1 MERYSVQSRD
11 WKLVIGY
18 GFLSFARNMG
28 RNIGKN
34 TRKNVRRKYI
44 QKLPDHAKQPATDA
58 IKTASKRAI

>member
-18 GFLSFARNMG
+18 GFLSFVRNMG
-28 RNIGKN
+28 RNIGKKYKKK
-34 TRKNVRRKYI
+34 RKTQTHSETSWY
-44 QKLPDHAKQPATDA
+44 AKQSATDA